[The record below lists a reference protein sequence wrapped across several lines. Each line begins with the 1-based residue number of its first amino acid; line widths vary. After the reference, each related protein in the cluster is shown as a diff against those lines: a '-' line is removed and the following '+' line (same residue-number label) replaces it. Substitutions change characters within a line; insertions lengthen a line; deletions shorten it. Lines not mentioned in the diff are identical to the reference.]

1 MADTD
6 PDLVALALLVEPV
19 RRDLYDWVVAQARPV
34 GREEAATA
42 LKITRALATFHL
54 DRLAAAGL
62 LEAGYRRL
70 SGRVGPGAGRP
81 ARVYWRADREF
92 SVSLP
97 DRRYERVAQLFALT
111 LERLDDKSVPDPL
124 QDAARELGEQLGA
137 TGGRG
142 APGNRLTAALKAGGY
157 EPVTVKGGSN
167 PSPQLPLRCT
177 CRRAPTACVRYEPG
191 SCRRHHSRLWR
202 NHRPANPRLPAGPV
216 LRRIRARHG
225 QTGMMA
231 TRRLQRLGR
240 VLRAGDLGAL
250 VCEGA
255 CVQRVEHS

>member
-1 MADTD
+1 MPVMADTD

-70 SGRVGPGAGRP
+70 SGRVGPGAGRT

-92 SVSLP
+92 SISLP

-142 APGNRLTAALKAGGY
+142 APGKRLTAALKAGGY
-157 EPVTVKGGSN
+157 EPVTVEAGVIR
-167 PSPQLPLRCT
+167 LRNCPF
-177 CRRAPTACVRYEPG
+177 AALAYA
-191 SCRRHHSRLWR
+191 
-202 NHRPANPRLPAGPV
+202 HRP
-216 LRRIRARHG
+216 
-225 QTGMMA
+225 
-231 TRRLQRLGR
+231 
-240 VLRAGDLGAL
+240 L
-250 VCEGA
+250 VCGTNLALAEGIIRGSGA
-255 CVQRVEHS
+255 TTVRPILDFQPDLCCVAFVPDTDRPA

>member
-1 MADTD
+1 MTDPD

-62 LEAGYRRL
+62 LEGGYRRL

-97 DRRYERVAQLFALT
+97 SRRYERVAQLFALA
-111 LERLDDKSVPDPL
+111 LEKLGNNSVPPPL
-124 QDAARELGEQLGA
+124 QDAARELGEQLGS
-137 TGGRG
+137 TGRRG
-142 APGNRLTAALKAGGY
+142 TPAKRLTAALKAGGY
-157 EPVTVKGGSN
+157 EPVAAKSGVVR
-167 PSPQLPLRCT
+167 LRNCPF
-177 CRRAPTACVRYEPG
+177 AAIADA
-191 SCRRHHSRLWR
+191 
-202 NHRPANPRLPAGPV
+202 HRPIVCGTNLAVAEGMIRGSGATKVRPV
-216 LRRIRARHG
+216 LDF
-225 QTGMMA
+225 QP
-231 TRRLQRLGR
+231 
-240 VLRAGDLGAL
+240 DL
-250 VCEGA
+250 C
-255 CVQRVEHS
+255 CVVFVPEPDEPA